1 MQNIIEIFREK
12 KLFLAKIFAEQ
23 AKIYTKT
30 AISYLI
36 TVFCMTIL
44 IRPPAAAGTFYNL
57 NQEYLKKQIESSFN
71 HKLGPN
77 GMKTKNVKAAVVP
90 HAGYEY
96 SGPVAAWAYSRMEK
110 ANYLIV
116 GPNHTGIGSQFAIMK
131 AGMWKTP
138 LGDLVIAS
146 DVAEK
151 LINTRIVEYDV
162 LAHEHEHSVE
172 VQLPFL
178 QYRFGSNFK
187 FVPIAIMNDFAD
199 DLLLDSCRL
208 VGKAIASIIKKQKEK
223 WVVLAS
229 TDFSHYVPQE
239 MAEKND
245 RGVIKTI
252 LKLDEKDFFD
262 KVAEKKVS
270 MCGFGA
276 VATVMV
282 AAKGLGARKAE
293 LLKYATSGDV
303 TQDLTSVVGYASI
316 IFY

>member
-1 MQNIIEIFREK
+1 
-12 KLFLAKIFAEQ
+12 
-23 AKIYTKT
+23 
-30 AISYLI
+30 
-36 TVFCMTIL
+36 MTIL
-44 IRPPAAAGTFYNL
+44 IRPPAAAGTFYNIS
-57 NQEYLKKQIESSFN
+57 QEYLKKQIESSFN
-71 HKLGPN
+71 HKLGPKAI
-77 GMKTKNVKAAVVP
+77 KTKNIKAAVVP

-96 SGPVAAWAYSRMEK
+96 SGPVAAWTYSRIEK
-110 ANYLIV
+110 ANYIIL
-116 GPNHTGIGSQFAIMK
+116 GPNHNGIGSQFSIMK
-131 AGMWKTP
+131 SGIWKTP

-146 DVAEK
+146 NVAEK
-151 LINTRIVEYDV
+151 LLDTKIVEYDV

-178 QYRFGSNFK
+178 QYRFGSDFK

-208 VGKAIASIIKKQKEK
+208 VGKAIANIIKKQKEK

-245 RGVIKTI
+245 RSVIKTI
-252 LKLDEKDFFD
+252 LKLNEKDFFE

-270 MCGFGA
+270 MCGFGPVA
-276 VATVMV
+276 VAMV
-282 AAKGLGARKAE
+282 AAKELGARKAE

-303 TQDLTSVVGYASI
+303 TEDLTSVVGYASI